1 MNIKPVDH
9 AGGHR
14 TGTLRGITVAEIRE
28 VLGFAPNCEDDPSK
42 VVNSWGFTVDGRH
55 CGIWDYKG
63 SQRIGE
69 FSTFGPADVFEKLF
83 GARYFG

>member
-1 MNIKPVDH
+1 
-9 AGGHR
+9 
-14 TGTLRGITVAEIRE
+14 
-28 VLGFAPNCEDDPSK
+28 
-42 VVNSWGFTVDGRH
+42 VDGRH

-63 SQRIGE
+63 SQRIDE